1 MSPRIKATLRKT
13 IYIVLFLIMMV
24 SFVYLSEKYASNSE
38 RKIYKMNDY
47 YENINN
53 DRYQVVTSNELM
65 PLLREGQNIIFIGS
79 SPSAY
84 SKKYIEELDS
94 VFNDLKIDKV
104 YYFDIDSDKYQRNA
118 NYYEILDL
126 LKGYLITTDDSND
139 NLYAPSLY
147 IIKDG
152 QVMYYNIDTVATKN
166 TQSVD
171 DYWNVEQKVIFKG
184 EITNALNKY
193 YLNK

>member
-1 MSPRIKATLRKT
+1 MSPRIKATLRKI
-13 IYIVLFLIMMV
+13 IYIVLFLIMIV

-38 RKIYKMNDY
+38 RKIYKINDY

-79 SPSAY
+79 SHSAY
-84 SKKYIEELDS
+84 SKKYIEELDT

-104 YYFDIDSDKYQRNA
+104 YYFDIDSDKYQKNS

-147 IIKDG
+147 IINDG
-152 QVMYYNIDTVATKN
+152 QVMFYNIDTVATKN